1 MRKSDCL
8 HNLDTPVAC
17 VRRHQKD
24 DNEVRILACRALEQH
39 TAGKRSGITRGL
51 HMKLRKQIICN
62 LRFKRIIKL
71 ARF

>member
-17 VRRHQKD
+17 ARRHQKD
-24 DNEVRILACRALEQH
+24 DNEVRILAYLEQH

-62 LRFKRIIKL
+62 LRFKRIL